1 MRKIDVSTEVFAKI
15 WAQRIAGEESEDE
28 ILKRLLGVKAPDNS
42 QAAKASKGGSIIHS
56 ALWRQ
61 DVRQGLQNLGGSGHL
76 KDIYQAVRD
85 IRRKHGRSIPPNFEA
100 IVRRELEQNSA
111 DAGAYLGKRN
121 WFRSVDGIGSGIW
134 AVREESEQ

>member
-28 ILKRLLGVKAPDNS
+28 ILKRLLGVKASDNS
-42 QAAKASKGGSIIHS
+42 QAAKTSKGNSIINS

-61 DVRQGLQNLGGSGHL
+61 DVRQGLENLGGSGHL

-100 IVRRELEQNSA
+100 SKAASSRRIFRTR
-111 DAGAYLGKRN
+111 LGV
-121 WFRSVDGIGSGIW
+121 SCGC
-134 AVREESEQ
+134 